1 MYNQPGLSIMTIST
15 SLLKTP
21 QPQIKIW
28 ETARDQSAAL
38 KFELSIKLKEVEQVL
53 ETLSQLKLLSNRSQ
67 RRWLTA
73 HQPLIAQLMDE
84 FMADSV
90 MAMDGFYLDQEAMQ
104 LSTQLVSQIK
114 EATSIIHHL
123 VHPLVSPD

>member
-1 MYNQPGLSIMTIST
+1 MTIST